1 MRSRGLALTGL
12 ALAAVIAAPAGT
24 LAAVPRE
31 SVTTVPD
38 PTVHVTPDRIAE
50 IPFYLQ
56 ACTDAKTCGAPITL
70 YARGGRLLTDAA
82 PAAFLP
88 SLGPGSFPGLRLTRA
103 ASQDLKRTHRP
114 VHPPQVETSQ
124 RRRRAARVRDTA
136 TTIDRRGAVVLRH
149 SPPCAA
155 MQRPVPMIA
164 QARVVVPS

>member
-1 MRSRGLALTGL
+1 MRSPRLALTGL
-12 ALAAVIAAPAGT
+12 VLAAALAAPTGT
-24 LAAVPRE
+24 LAAAPSE

-56 ACTDAKTCGAPITL
+56 ACTDAKTCGAPIAL

-103 ASQDLKRTHRP
+103 ASQDLKRTHRLFTRLKLRLP
-114 VHPPQVETSQ
+114 SGGAELLGYETLLPPSTGEARWCSGI
-124 RRRRAARVRDTA
+124 RRLA
-136 TTIDRRGAVVLRH
+136 
-149 SPPCAA
+149 PPCNGPF
-155 MQRPVPMIA
+155 R
-164 QARVVVPS
+164 